1 MNAEQTALEK
11 SSLFLFRDGEMGIV
25 VEKKKKSKKWRILNI
40 DSDIPIYE
48 IL

>member
-25 VEKKKKSKKWRILNI
+25 VEKKKKSKKWRILI
-40 DSDIPIYE
+40 VTL
-48 IL
+48 ILFAAENA